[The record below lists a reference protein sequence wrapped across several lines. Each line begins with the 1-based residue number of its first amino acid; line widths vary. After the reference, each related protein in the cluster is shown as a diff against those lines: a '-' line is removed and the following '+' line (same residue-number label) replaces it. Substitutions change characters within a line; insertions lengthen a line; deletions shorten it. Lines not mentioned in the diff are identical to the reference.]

1 MSNQSTVS
9 IERWKL
15 KRMFDFCFE
24 AMDAYEDNGGV
35 DENSETAKTMKDI
48 ESWYDD
54 FVKGKDAI

>member
-1 MSNQSTVS
+1 MSNQTTVS

-35 DENSETAKTMKDI
+35 DENSEIAETMKDI